1 MRILIKFQ
9 EQYEASKY
17 YIFAFLMLSEYHIN
31 RFWHCVACNL
41 KCRYFIA
48 FDIELKHQF
57 PALKTLEPT

>member
-31 RFWHCVACNL
+31 RFLVL
-41 KCRYFIA
+41 CRM
-48 FDIELKHQF
+48 
-57 PALKTLEPT
+57 